1 MAMENL
7 SHAHGVLPSA
17 SHALFALCAGQASDF
32 ILISAVLF
40 AKIDTLQELEAFKK
54 TIDHTRRRD
63 RRIWL
68 SVLGLPY
75 VLFRNLQK

>member
-1 MAMENL
+1 MENL

-17 SHALFALCAGQASDF
+17 SHALFALCAGQAGDF

-40 AKIDTLQELEAFKK
+40 SKINILHELEAFEK